1 MLKDIFLMKTSFAV
15 LYQHIA
21 KIEGSLPQE
30 IASLFRQCFVNT
42 LETTVELLDDETT
55 FVITG
60 DIPAMWLRDSTAQI
74 RPYLP
79 FVSWDTDLQRV
90 VKGLIHRQMKYI
102 LIDPYANAFNK
113 EPNGN
118 GHQSDRTAQ
127 NPWIWE
133 RKYELD
139 SLCYPIQLCQ
149 EYYAATGDQSIFDD
163 NTRSAF
169 SLILDVLQREQHHD
183 TQSPYFFERFDGP
196 PSDTLTN
203 EGRGTPTNFTG
214 MTWSGFRPSDDA
226 CKYGY
231 LVPANM
237 FAVVVL
243 GHLNKFAETIYH
255 DANLATRAA
264 KLRQE
269 IDEGIQAHGLV
280 DHPEFGKIYAYEVD
294 GFGNANLMDDA
305 NVPNLLSIPYLGYR
319 PANDSI
325 YQNTRAFVLSAA
337 NPYYKEGAFARGLGS
352 PHTPPG
358 YIWPIG
364 LIMQAL
370 TATHRDEQN
379 ALVHMLISTTA
390 GTGYMHESF
399 DPNNPADYTRS
410 WFAWANSLFGE
421 LIMKWH
427 LERSESHE
435 TDSA

>member
-1 MLKDIFLMKTSFAV
+1 MKPVFAA
-15 LYQHIA
+15 LYQRID
-21 KIEGSLPQE
+21 EFERSLPQE
-30 IASLFRQCFVNT
+30 IAPIFRQCFVNT
-42 LETTVELLDDETT
+42 LETTVETLDDETT

-79 FVSWDTDLQRV
+79 FVTQDVDLQRV

-113 EPNGN
+113 EPNGR
-118 GHQSDRTAQ
+118 GHQSDRTTQ

-133 RKYELD
+133 RKYEVD
-139 SLCYPIQLCQ
+139 SLCYPIQLCYD
-149 EYYAATGDQSIFDD
+149 YYTATGDQSIFDQ
-163 NTRSAF
+163 NTLRAF
-169 SLILDVLQREQHHD
+169 QSILDVFEREQHHD
-183 TQSPYFFERFDGP
+183 RSPYTFERFDGP
-196 PSDTLTN
+196 PSDTLPF
-203 EGRGTPTNFTG
+203 EGKGAPVNFTG

-226 CKYGY
+226 CKFGY

-243 GHLNKFAETIYH
+243 GHMIHFAETIYH
-255 DANLATRAA
+255 DVKLFARAA

-269 IDEGIQAHGLV
+269 IDDGIQAYGV
-280 DHPEFGKIYAYEVD
+280 IDHPQFGRIYAYEVD
-294 GFGNANLMDDA
+294 GFGHTHLMDDA

-319 PANDSI
+319 SADDLI
-325 YQNTRAFVLSAA
+325 YQNTRAFVLSTA
-337 NPYYKEGAFARGLGS
+337 NPYYKEGIFARGLGS
-352 PHTPPG
+352 PHTPQG

-370 TATHRDEQN
+370 TTSDHDEQN

-399 DPNNPADYTRS
+399 DPDDPAAYTRS

-427 LERSESHE
+427 LERNGSHE
-435 TDSA
+435 TNGA